1 MKRKDN
7 RRTYNEMTKS
17 ARHGLFCLGLLTLS
31 LLAVTSA
38 CTDED
43 KGAPAPVDFSDVPIS
58 FSTDVIEPQTTR
70 ATSGTIDDLDALKAL
85 PEGFG
90 VMGYLTD
97 EDSWGKWGLWDSWGP
112 EDPEDAPTPDFMYNQ
127 QVRWGALYTTT
138 DEKGKAVNVE
148 DWIYAPAKYWPNAT
162 NNAAARYISFFAY
175 APFTEIL
182 NSDGSTGQAAGI
194 TKLTNKDD
202 KRPFLIYQLDEAAGS
217 VQTDVL
223 WAEPC
228 IDATR
233 NGNGLIYFKDSKEI
247 WQKVPL
253 SFHHALAAVEVYVQR
268 VYDEPTSSGKRPEAE
283 QHTKL
288 FVSRLRFEATNSAAS
303 GLYSSGRINLK
314 TGRWDLWD
322 SWSPGGV
329 FDDTQEKTLKALT
342 YSETIFNNTVR
353 GTTSETPGAIRENE
367 LNKWAEGGT
376 YDSETKKWTWDP
388 KSDFGVDEE
397 ERLLFA
403 DKAITLLPSG
413 GSITITPT
421 LTYSMIT
428 RDDELLLSTLTDKDG
443 HKYSRIVNT
452 VTGNPLTLTLE
463 AGKKYKLVI
472 RIGVEHVEFEVVSVV
487 DWDFPMRFNPAIGSD
502 FKNETIDHTL
512 NED

>member
-1 MKRKDN
+1 
-7 RRTYNEMTKS
+7 
-17 ARHGLFCLGLLTLS
+17 
-31 LLAVTSA
+31 
-38 CTDED
+38 
-43 KGAPAPVDFSDVPIS
+43 
-58 FSTDVIEPQTTR
+58 
-70 ATSGTIDDLDALKAL
+70 
-85 PEGFG
+85 
-90 VMGYLTD
+90 
-97 EDSWGKWGLWDSWGP
+97 
-112 EDPEDAPTPDFMYNQ
+112 MYNQ

-148 DWIYAPAKYWPNAT
+148 DWIYTPAKYWPNTT
-162 NNAAARYISFFAY
+162 NNAAARFISFFAY
-175 APFTEIL
+175 APFVEIL
-182 NSDGSTGQAAGI
+182 NSSDGSTGQTAGI
-194 TKLTNKDD
+194 TTLTNNAD
-202 KRPFLIYQLDEAAGS
+202 KRPFLVYQLDETAGT
-217 VQTDVL
+217 VQADIL

-233 NGNGLIYFKDSKEI
+233 NGNGLIYFKDSKEM

-268 VYDEPTSSGKRPEAE
+268 VYDEPTSSEKRPEAE

-288 FVSRLRFEATNSAAS
+288 FVSQLQFQTTNSAAS
-303 GLYSSGRINLK
+303 GLYSSGRLNLK
-314 TGRWDLWD
+314 TGKWD
-322 SWSPGGV
+322 SWDPGEG
-329 FDDTQEKTLKALT
+329 FDETLT
-342 YSETIFNNTVR
+342 YSETIFNSTVR
-353 GTTSETPGAIRENE
+353 GTTSETLGAIRENE

-376 YDSETKKWTWDP
+376 YDSEEEKWTWDS

-403 DKAITLLPSG
+403 DKAITLLPSRG
-413 GSITITPT
+413 NITISPT

-452 VTGNPLTLTLE
+452 VTGNPLKLTLE

-502 FKNETIDHTL
+502 FKDEEPINHTL